1 MLQRMGPEHLD
12 EICEIHRTSWGE
24 NEVSVKLGAG
34 YIRLFYSAVVS
45 SPHAFGYVY
54 LDGGRVVGYASGFA
68 DYPGFNTE
76 FRNRHL
82 LRLGTTAAL
91 RMVTGKLTVGDFRDL
106 MDDHRKLE
114 KLEHPRHHWG
124 AMALANPYKGTDLGR
139 QAVYATVNAV
149 FDELA
154 RRGCPAVWGACDD
167 RNVPMKKYLH
177 KLGFAEVDAVPF
189 RTRTIRVYE
198 KPLDAPAGA
207 PQSTGAA

>member
-1 MLQRMGPEHLD
+1 MLQRMGAEHLD

-34 YIRLFYSAVVS
+34 YIRVFYAGVVS

-54 LDGGRVVGYASGFA
+54 LHDGKVVGYASGFA
-68 DYPGFNTE
+68 DYPAFNTE
-76 FRNRHL
+76 FRNRNL
-82 LRLGTTAAL
+82 LRLGMTAAL
-91 RMVTGKLTVGDFRDL
+91 RMATGRLRVGDLRDL
-106 MDDHRKLE
+106 LDDHRKLA
-114 KLEHPRHHWG
+114 KLRHPRHHWG

-139 QAVYATVNAV
+139 AAVLGTVNAV

-154 RRGCPAVWGACDD
+154 ARGCPSVWGACDD

-198 KPLDAPAGA
+198 KPLPVPGAAGA
-207 PQSTGAA
+207 S